1 MQLKRRLVGL
11 REPALGPGRSR
22 KPSGYTGLVG
32 GSRVAL
38 NLKYNGDI
46 ISHS

>member
-1 MQLKRRLVGL
+1 MQLKRCLVGL
-11 REPALGPGRSR
+11 REPAQGPGGSR
-22 KPSGYTGLVG
+22 KSSGYAGLVG

-46 ISHS
+46 ISLS